1 MLSFLLLLLLLVP
14 GANDQDG
21 HNHHDHSSMETGE
34 SNNDGA
40 WGEWSTED
48 LAAAQTTFAAVR
60 HRIFFCQEGTP
71 SLSLSLSLSRGPLHR
86 DRQLFYLRGAMD
98 FQ

>member
-48 LAAAQTTFAAVR
+48 LAA
-60 HRIFFCQEGTP
+60 IMCLPGTLPLPLP
-71 SLSLSLSLSRGPLHR
+71 SHSVFLVLTGSAGAIWSCHAFKLRNPR
-86 DRQLFYLRGAMD
+86 RQVC
-98 FQ
+98 